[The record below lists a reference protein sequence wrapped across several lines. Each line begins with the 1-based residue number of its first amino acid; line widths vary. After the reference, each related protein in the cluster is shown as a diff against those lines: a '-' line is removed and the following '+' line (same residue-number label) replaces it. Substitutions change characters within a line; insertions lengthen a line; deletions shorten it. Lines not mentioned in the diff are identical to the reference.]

1 MHCKQFKC
9 HSTYSQLDSALTL
22 LPLFIS
28 CIMQLMRWGSNGG
41 KGTGGGQNFE
51 WGSCPCPPPLDQTCV
66 EIWNRQ
72 GFRVRALTLFFC
84 VLVCWNCMVFTYV
97 QCTRQ

>member
-28 CIMQLMRWGSNGG
+28 CIMQLIRWGSNGG
-41 KGTGGGQNFE
+41 KGTGGGGRILNGGPAPAPRR
-51 WGSCPCPPPLDQTCV
+51 WIRHALKSGID
-66 EIWNRQ
+66 
-72 GFRVRALTLFFC
+72 RVF
-84 VLVCWNCMVFTYV
+84 VYEH
-97 QCTRQ
+97 